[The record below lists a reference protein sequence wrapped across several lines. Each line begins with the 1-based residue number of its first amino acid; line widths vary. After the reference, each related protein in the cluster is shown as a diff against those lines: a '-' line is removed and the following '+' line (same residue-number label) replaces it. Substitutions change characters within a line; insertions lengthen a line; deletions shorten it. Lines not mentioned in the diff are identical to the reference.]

1 MAKERFAMSRQEH
14 RASKREQRIKKE
26 DLIGGRQAV
35 IEALRCG
42 KPHRIIIA
50 EAQKGSIVEEI
61 TALAGEKGVKIELLS
76 KAEFNS
82 IAGNIA
88 GNQGVAAAVAPFR
101 YLALAEIISNA
112 KSSAKKPFLLM
123 LDHIEDPHNLGA
135 VMRTA
140 DAAGLDG
147 LIIPNQRAAAVNA
160 TVRKVAA
167 GAAER
172 IPVAMVS
179 NLNQAAEVLKKEG
192 FWLYGA
198 EAGGDRDYYHADYC
212 LPLVL
217 IVGSE
222 GRGISR
228 LLRQNCD
235 LLLSIPM
242 PGTAAGSLNVSAAA
256 AVIIYT
262 ALSLREGWLS

>member
-1 MAKERFAMSRQEH
+1 MSRKDRYAPKTGQ
-14 RASKREQRIKKE
+14 SINKE
-26 DLIGGRQAV
+26 ELIGGRQAV
-35 IEALRCG
+35 IEALRFG
-42 KPHRIIIA
+42 KPHRILMA
-50 EAQKGSIVEEI
+50 EGQKGSIITEI
-61 TALAGEKGVKIELLS
+61 TALAREKAVKVEFLS
-76 KAEFNS
+76 KVEFNHTAVS
-82 IAGNIA
+82 LP
-88 GNQGVAAAVAPFR
+88 GNQGVVAAVSPFE
-101 YLALAEIISNA
+101 YLALADIISSA
-112 KSSAKKPFLLM
+112 KSSAKEPFLLM
-123 LDHIEDPHNLGA
+123 LDHLEDPHNLGA

-140 DAAGLDG
+140 DAAGVDG

-179 NLNQAAEVLKKEG
+179 NLNQAAETLKKEG

-198 EAGGDRDYYHADYC
+198 EAGGDREYYRADYC

-217 IVGSE
+217 VIGSE
-222 GRGISR
+222 GKGISS

-256 AVIIYT
+256 AVLVYT